1 MHVKCLL
8 IVFTP
13 PAHFTSDKV
22 SSSGGWGRQ
31 GFQHLLF
38 MQLLLCYVPL
48 RTRTH
53 TDCHPSAFTVTASPY
68 PHPPKCHLSGADALN
83 GDPFGY
89 ICSFCLDS
97 ALLQKDNEPPP
108 VPTRLVDHSLRKK
121 QKFQKARS
129 KHGL

>member
-13 PAHFTSDKV
+13 PAHFTSDKFL
-22 SSSGGWGRQ
+22 SSGGWGRQ

-53 TDCHPSAFTVTASPY
+53 TDCHPSAFTVTASLYLHHPNAIY
-68 PHPPKCHLSGADALN
+68 PGLMHSTVIHLDISVRFVL
-83 GDPFGY
+83 
-89 ICSFCLDS
+89 I
-97 ALLQKDNEPPP
+97 
-108 VPTRLVDHSLRKK
+108 RLCCRKIMNLHR
-121 QKFQKARS
+121 FP
-129 KHGL
+129 HG